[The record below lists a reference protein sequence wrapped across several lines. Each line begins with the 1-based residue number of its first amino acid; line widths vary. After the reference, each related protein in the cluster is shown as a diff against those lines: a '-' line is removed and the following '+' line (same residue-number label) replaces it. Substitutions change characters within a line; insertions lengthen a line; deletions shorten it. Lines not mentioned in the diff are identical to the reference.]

1 MPNETNKNC
10 ILQLMD
16 ETRLKRQRDIKNCN
30 DQSLMSVQKILTM
43 YPRFKDYE
51 GELVSKKY
59 IYSYLCN

>member
-1 MPNETNKNC
+1 
-10 ILQLMD
+10 
-16 ETRLKRQRDIKNCN
+16 
-30 DQSLMSVQKILTM
+30 MSVQKILTM